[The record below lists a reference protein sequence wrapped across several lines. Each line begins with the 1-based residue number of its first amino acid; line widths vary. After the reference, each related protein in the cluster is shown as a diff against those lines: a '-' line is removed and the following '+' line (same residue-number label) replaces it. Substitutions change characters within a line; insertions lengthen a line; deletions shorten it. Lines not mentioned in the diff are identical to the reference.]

1 MSTRIVE
8 NLLNRKISDLFD
20 ALDSDLDGM
29 ISANRID
36 IKNLEPKKLALLT
49 PLLVEMEDLN
59 LELDKENFTEAVKRL
74 VKSLSISEKD
84 YLLGVETKKKVRAY
98 TGSMK
103 DCTFR
108 PKINPKSKEIAK
120 KRTVL
125 IKQDPNYLLN
135 KVSLL

>member
-1 MSTRIVE
+1 MKEKRSNKKSIDMSSRIVE
-8 NLLNRKISDLFD
+8 NLLNRQISKLFD

-36 IKNLEPKKLALLT
+36 IGKLKPKKLAMLT
-49 PLLVEMEDLN
+49 PLLVEMEELN

-74 VKSLSISEKD
+74 AKSLSISEKD
-84 YLLGVETKKKVRAY
+84 YLLGVETKKKIRAF

-108 PKINPKSKEIAK
+108 V
-120 KRTVL
+120 RTF
-125 IKQDPNYLLN
+125 I
-135 KVSLL
+135 